1 MILFN
6 FWTAH
11 CKYIEREVILCI
23 DLVSCNLQNF
33 TLIIFCGF
41 KRSSMCK
48 TEALVNGDFP
58 LPLQRW
64 CLCFVFLP
72 ELLASVCCAVVS
84 DSVTLWTVARQAP
97 LSMGRSRQEHWSGLP
112 CPLQGRVLTQ
122 GLSLCLLHWLE
133 SPVNG
138 WTVGTG
144 GMLRSW
150 S

>member
-1 MILFN
+1 MFVIFRVHIFFPTSLIKVTLRHSVPLGTIVNGMILFN

-58 LPLQRW
+58 LPLQR
-64 CLCFVFLP
+64 
-72 ELLASVCCAVVS
+72 
-84 DSVTLWTVARQAP
+84 
-97 LSMGRSRQEHWSGLP
+97 
-112 CPLQGRVLTQ
+112 
-122 GLSLCLLHWLE
+122 
-133 SPVNG
+133 
-138 WTVGTG
+138 
-144 GMLRSW
+144 
-150 S
+150 